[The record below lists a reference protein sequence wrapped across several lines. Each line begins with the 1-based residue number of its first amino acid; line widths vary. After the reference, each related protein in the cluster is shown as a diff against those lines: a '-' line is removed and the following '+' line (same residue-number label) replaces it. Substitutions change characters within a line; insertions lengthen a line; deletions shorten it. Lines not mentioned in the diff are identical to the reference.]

1 MVGFTKFALLATA
14 VAGLQLAGT
23 SAQTISSQCQS
34 SLASLLT
41 SSDATCLN
49 AQALLGLA
57 TTTNNASVVPTL
69 NTWLTGLCAKPA
81 CSNQTLS
88 AVVSNLTSGCSTELS
103 SLGLGSIDASELTAL
118 VETAYPTV
126 RKVACLADTKQN
138 NELCVTE
145 FLTAVQG
152 TTGNLSIANIEALG
166 TNLVG
171 GSSSLNLPSN
181 VTCTDC
187 VKAAYSIINT
197 VFAGLV
203 PSSVPSYFQSTC
215 GSSFTDGSSPS
226 DVTESASA
234 ASSSTTVTHNGVLP
248 ALRLSPAV
256 GIAASLLV
264 TVSSALV
271 VLA

>member
-14 VAGLQLAGT
+14 AAALQMAGT
-23 SAQTISSQCQS
+23 SAQNISSQCQS
-34 SLASLLT
+34 TLASIIT
-41 SSDATCLN
+41 SSDASCLN
-49 AQALLGLA
+49 AQSLLGLVA
-57 TTTNNASVVPTL
+57 TTNNASVVPTI

-81 CSNQTLS
+81 CTNQTIS
-88 AVVSNLTSGCSTELS
+88 NVVQNITSGCSSDLS
-103 SLGLGSIDASELTAL
+103 ALGLGSIDANELTAL

-126 RKVACLADTKQN
+126 RKVFCLADTKQN

-145 FLTAVQG
+145 FLTGVEG

-166 TNLVG
+166 TNLAS

-181 VTCTDC
+181 VTCSNC
-187 VKAAYSIINT
+187 VKAAYSIVNKD
-197 VFAGLV
+197 FAGLV
-203 PSSVPSYFQSTC
+203 PSSVGSYFQSTC

-226 DVTESASA
+226 DVTESASG
-234 ASSSTTVTHNGVLP
+234 ASSSTTVTPNGVIP
-248 ALRLSPAV
+248 ALRFSPVV